1 VTRQQVNDGRVDSK
15 HNHDTNRMTDIL
27 REQALAY
34 LESHNVVTLATHGV
48 QGPWAAALC
57 YVSDGFNLYFLS
69 AATTRHIVNLKTQ
82 PQVAATIQEDYTQW
96 TDIRGI
102 QLEGIARPV
111 ADGEQATVIHRYQQK
126 FPIVGEDA
134 PKEIARAMAKITW
147 WKLTPERIYFIDNSR
162 GLGHRD
168 EVPLRPDP

>member
-1 VTRQQVNDGRVDSK
+1 
-15 HNHDTNRMTDIL
+15 MTDTL

-48 QGPWAAALC
+48 QGPWAAALF

-82 PQVAATIQEDYTQW
+82 PQVAATIQEDYTRW

-111 ADGEQATVIHRYQQK
+111 AVDEQAKVIGWYQQK
-126 FPIVGEDA
+126 FPIVGEQA
-134 PKEIARAMAKITW
+134 PEEIARAMAKITW
-147 WKLTPERIYFIDNSR
+147 WRLTPERVYFIDNSR

-168 EVPLRPDP
+168 EVSLGLSPKTNESEK